1 MINDSLPD
9 WCVRLS
15 FSRLRVYTCS
25 DFRSISNCELGYK
38 NNIQTTPSTSRLAI
52 KTVSFKFRHFD
63 SYKWARVHC
72 ENVDKKKRI
81 HQTASD
87 FHQAKTDFMHT
98 TARYSCCVN
107 CTPKSDPINRCH
119 VSFNRNKMLMSDF
132 QLEIYRYSQCIKI
145 KRLERP
151 GTLMA
156 KHCVQYEYQM
166 KHKQLKLSQSCKKTH
181 KKGKHI

>member
-1 MINDSLPD
+1 MWIKKSAFTKQ
-9 WCVRLS
+9 RLT
-15 FSRLRVYTCS
+15 FIKPKQ
-25 DFRSISNCELGYK
+25 ISCIPL
-38 NNIQTTPSTSRLAI
+38 L
-52 KTVSFKFRHFD
+52 D
-63 SYKWARVHC
+63 
-72 ENVDKKKRI
+72 
-81 HQTASD
+81 
-87 FHQAKTDFMHT
+87 
-98 TARYSCCVN
+98 SCCVN

-166 KHKQLKLSQSCKKTH
+166 KHKQLKLSQSCKKTQ
-181 KKGKHI
+181 KKENTPSLQLK